1 MLYLPDIQWA
11 TIPLFFLSAIISV
24 ATQPAQRNTIPEDI
38 YWNVVHI
45 SPAQIPL
52 AVISS
57 FLRFTSLR
65 MLNVGN
71 FHICMTL
78 ASQLHIEDNSPGIGF
93 AELVFRKR
101 CNKLFAFA
109 RWGFFLAITVPLCIG
124 VFFFARNTMDQ
135 VLGQLFLDLF
145 RIYRDMF
152 VLHFCQQRHTHFYQ
166 QKLA

>member
-24 ATQPAQRNTIPEDI
+24 ATQPAQPNTILDDI
-38 YWNVVHI
+38 YLHI

-57 FLRFTSLR
+57 FMKFASLR
-65 MLNVGN
+65 VLNIGN

-78 ASQLHIEDNSPGIGF
+78 TSQLHTEDSSPDIGF

-101 CNKLFAFA
+101 CNKLFALA
-109 RWGFFLAITVPLCIG
+109 RRGFFLAITVPLCIR
-124 VFFFARNTMDQ
+124 VFLLPGITLIKFWASCFT
-135 VLGQLFLDLF
+135 
-145 RIYRDMF
+145 IYFISTEISSSYISASKDICISLNKKM
-152 VLHFCQQRHTHFYQ
+152 
-166 QKLA
+166 A